1 MCVCVF
7 FPGNFVKGKCYLHY
21 GGESKTSC
29 IFEWLIA
36 VDKALPGWSVLQKQH
51 EIRSSMF
58 IQLFCNLKTCSSS
71 RNCHP
76 SGGIF
81 VYSALDMVMFT
92 LSLRTL
98 SVSFLSSKLFRF
110 WKLPNHKVLE
120 IDIITINCLLINKF
134 LALKEFSFNELSFPF
149 PIYKKLILQN
159 YNVALNSPLTE
170 DRAHLCHITKRFC
183 PLIRNWLIYH
193 WQLFLDLLRK
203 YLPNLAR
210 K

>member
-1 MCVCVF
+1 
-7 FPGNFVKGKCYLHY
+7 
-21 GGESKTSC
+21 
-29 IFEWLIA
+29 
-36 VDKALPGWSVLQKQH
+36 
-51 EIRSSMF
+51 MF

-71 RNCHP
+71 RNCSP

-134 LALKEFSFNELSFPF
+134 LALKEFSFNELSFSF
-149 PIYKKLILQN
+149 PIYNLTKL
-159 YNVALNSPLTE
+159 
-170 DRAHLCHITKRFC
+170 
-183 PLIRNWLIYH
+183 
-193 WQLFLDLLRK
+193 
-203 YLPNLAR
+203 
-210 K
+210 

>member
-1 MCVCVF
+1 MCVF
-7 FPGNFVKGKCYLHY
+7 FPGNFVKGKCYLHCR
-21 GGESKTSC
+21 GESKSSC

-36 VDKALPGWSVLQKQH
+36 VNKALPGWSVLQKQH

-58 IQLFCNLKTCSSS
+58 IQLFCNLKTCSCS
-71 RNCHP
+71 RNCPP

-110 WKLPNHKVLE
+110 WKLLNHKVLE

-134 LALKEFSFNELSFPF
+134 LALKEFSFNELSFSF
-149 PIYKKLILQN
+149 PIYNLTKL
-159 YNVALNSPLTE
+159 
-170 DRAHLCHITKRFC
+170 
-183 PLIRNWLIYH
+183 
-193 WQLFLDLLRK
+193 
-203 YLPNLAR
+203 
-210 K
+210 

>member
-1 MCVCVF
+1 MLL
-7 FPGNFVKGKCYLHY
+7 PLWRRVKVKLHFWMIDCCKQSSA
-21 GGESKTSC
+21 GMISIAKTAWKT
-29 IFEWLIA
+29 FYNT
-36 VDKALPGWSVLQKQH
+36 
-51 EIRSSMF
+51 F
-58 IQLFCNLKTCSSS
+58 IQIFCNLETCSSS

-134 LALKEFSFNELSFPF
+134 LALKEFSFNELSFSF
-149 PIYKKLILQN
+149 PIYNLTKLK
-159 YNVALNSPLTE
+159 NVALNSP
-170 DRAHLCHITKRFC
+170 
-183 PLIRNWLIYH
+183 
-193 WQLFLDLLRK
+193 
-203 YLPNLAR
+203 
-210 K
+210 